1 MSQLS
6 YYSHLDISIC
16 RMSPR
21 AKFNEFKLTSPRN
34 IQLSI
39 WYIWSRDFPS
49 QWEKTVERG
58 QVVVIFFYRRCLTF
72 LWSIFRWK
80 INRQGDS

>member
-6 YYSHLDISIC
+6 YYSLLDISIC

-34 IQLSI
+34 IQSRLSI
-39 WYIWSRDFPS
+39 GYIWSRDFPS
-49 QWEKTVERG
+49 QWEKIVERG
-58 QVVVIFFYRRCLTF
+58 QVVVIYFME
-72 LWSIFRWK
+72 
-80 INRQGDS
+80 DV